1 MTFSD
6 QSSYNIL
13 FNKVT
18 HNRGVAETNYLK
30 IFQNDKAL
38 EISVGNSYS
47 EDQLMHTFL
56 DNFQQGGKYLS
67 QIAIHQEQLRR

>member
-18 HNRGVAETNYLK
+18 HNREVAETNYLK

-38 EISVGNSYS
+38 KISVGNSYS

-56 DNFQQGGKYLS
+56 DNSQQGGKYLS